1 MKVLAQMKRLSERG
15 ASMVEYGLLVALI
28 AIVGLASISM
38 VGDKTDDQFTTI
50 AQGLSNPD
58 GGGSSE
64 LSGQSGEDLG
74 GGGSG
79 GSGGGATTTTTTPP
93 TTTTTVPPTTT
104 STIAPTTT
112 TTVVVQPS
120 SPTTTGTSS
129 ELYEWNST
137 KQGGNG
143 KWTASVTYQNDW
155 SQPQHLTLEVTK
167 TDEKG
172 KTETITVEDFLVPAR
187 ANATLDLDDNEITV
201 KNKKTSGVMTVDV
214 KVTSIR
220 TTDQNGTTVTYPAE
234 GLTGTMSAPET
245 P

>member
-1 MKVLAQMKRLSERG
+1 
-15 ASMVEYGLLVALI
+15 MVEYGLLVALI

-50 AQGLSNPD
+50 AQGLSSPD

-64 LSGQSGEDLG
+64 LSGQSGEDQG

-93 TTTTTVPPTTT
+93 TTTSTVPATT
-104 STIAPTTT
+104 TTT
-112 TTVVVQPS
+112 TTVPETTTTTSAVPPS
-120 SPTTTGTSS
+120 SPTTAGTSS

-137 KQGGNG
+137 KHGGNG
-143 KWTASVTYQNDW
+143 EWKASVTYQNDW
-155 SQPQHLTLEVTK
+155 SQPQYLTLEVTK
-167 TDEKG
+167 TDETG
-172 KTETITVEDFLVPAR
+172 KTETLVVKDFLVPAT
-187 ANATLDLDDNEITV
+187 ANATLALDGNEITV
-201 KNKKTSGVMTVDV
+201 NNKKTSGVVTVDV
-214 KVTSIR
+214 RVTSIR

-234 GLTGTMSAPET
+234 GLTGTVSAPET

>member
-1 MKVLAQMKRLSERG
+1 MKRLPERG

-50 AQGLSNPD
+50 AQGLNSPD

-64 LSGQSGEDLG
+64 LSGQSGEDQG

-79 GSGGGATTTTTTPP
+79 GSGGEATTTTTTTTPP
-93 TTTTTVPPTTT
+93 PTTTTMPPTTT
-104 STIAPTTT
+104 TTIAPTTT
-112 TTVVVQPS
+112 TTVAVQPS
-120 SPTTTGTSS
+120 TPTTAGTSS
-129 ELYEWNST
+129 ELYEWNSS
-137 KQGGNG
+137 KKGGEG
-143 KWTASVTYQNDW
+143 VWKASVTYQNDW
-155 SQPQHLTLEVTK
+155 SQSQYLTLEVTK
-167 TDEKG
+167 TDDEG
-172 KTETITVEDFLVPAR
+172 KTETLVIKDFLVPATS
-187 ANATLDLDDNEITV
+187 NATLALDGNEIAV
-201 KNKKTSGVMTVDV
+201 KNKKTSGVLTVDV

-234 GLTGTMSAPET
+234 GLVGSMSAPDT

>member
-50 AQGLSNPD
+50 AQGLSSLD

-112 TTVVVQPS
+112 TTVVVQPT

-137 KQGGNG
+137 KHGGEG
-143 KWTASVTYQNDW
+143 FWKASVTYQNDW
-155 SQPQHLTLEVTK
+155 SQPQYLTLEVTR

-172 KTETITVEDFLVPAR
+172 KTETITVEDFPVD
-187 ANATLDLDDNEITV
+187 ATSSATYDLEDNEITV

-220 TTDQNGTTVTYPAE
+220 TRDQNGATVTYPAE
-234 GLTGTMSAPET
+234 GPIGTISAPET